1 MKPYVSENIKEY
13 PRSYMVRCYPHLI
26 IPSTVREFKVEPR
39 LFNTSIGKI
48 FVTPAVAPKTG
59 FGSNTKVIFV
69 DDFEKLINGTDPTL
83 CNIIK
88 TIQPFQLLK
97 YLEQGVLSKKTIKIL
112 EKYVAVKEGE
122 SIENK
127 EN

>member
-1 MKPYVSENIKEY
+1 MKPYISENIKEY
-13 PRSYMVRCYPHLI
+13 PRGYMVRRCPHLAI
-26 IPSTVREFKVEPR
+26 SSNVREFTVKPR
-39 LFNTSIGKI
+39 LFNTNMGKI

-59 FGSNTKVIFV
+59 FGSNTKIIFV
-69 DDFEKLINGTDPTL
+69 DDFEKLMNGTDPTL

-88 TIQPFQLLK
+88 TIQPFQVLK
-97 YLEQGVLSKKTIKIL
+97 YLEQGVLSKKIIKIL